1 MAKERHRR
9 ILVAEI
15 KKSLHG
21 RDQVQRGLG
30 GLVVLQE
37 AEVWVGAFREEEH
50 QEQSRRQETPGV
62 IRE

>member
-1 MAKERHRR
+1 M
-9 ILVAEI
+9 VAEI

-30 GLVVLQE
+30 GLVVLRE
-37 AEVWVGAFREEEH
+37 AEVWVGAFRQEEH